1 MATTAELDSKFRRI
15 QLTSSSSFSVVLPKH
30 FVTELGLAAGRYVK
44 CAKDGSALSLSQ
56 WRTGANAIS
65 VADVNA

>member
-1 MATTAELDSKFRRI
+1 MATTAELDREFRRI

-44 CAKDGSALSLSQ
+44 CAKDG
-56 WRTGANAIS
+56 RRIVIEPVEDGR
-65 VADVNA
+65 